1 VSGPKNSP
9 HNKSSRSGDNQPDLS
24 DDSKAQK
31 RQYQDYQPVSS
42 SMYSKQSR
50 LFKRAKTKE
59 DLNKDIIDLSQ
70 HSDNLSQHSYILSQL
85 DINAGY
91 QYIIHNNL
99 EEALRNEVG
108 PEDDEDITTEELWT
122 VYFETNNDKPNVQ
135 LKETALEPIPS
146 EIILPIPSEI
156 ILPKKVQKK
165 VKEGWVNS
173 TFDTTKNIFQR
184 TF

>member
-1 VSGPKNSP
+1 MSGTRKSSYKSSQPGYNQPAPSIVYGPKNSQHNKSRRSGDNQPAQSIVSGPKNSP

-99 EEALRNEVG
+99 E
-108 PEDDEDITTEELWT
+108 
-122 VYFETNNDKPNVQ
+122 
-135 LKETALEPIPS
+135 
-146 EIILPIPSEI
+146 
-156 ILPKKVQKK
+156 
-165 VKEGWVNS
+165 
-173 TFDTTKNIFQR
+173 
-184 TF
+184 